1 MNDNDMG
8 RGNLGDVNSVFDLVM
23 LSMRYFVKYVFGD
36 VR

>member
-8 RGNLGDVNSVFDLVM
+8 GGNLGDANPVSDLVM
-23 LSMRYFVKYVFGD
+23 LSMRHFVKYVLGD